1 MRTRHVYTAVLLF
14 VCAVWLNAQNAGSGD
29 GMKDCPMH
37 AQKSSEDGHH
47 AAVETNGDATMGFS
61 HEKTTHHFRLAESGG
76 AIEVTANDAKDAAN
90 IDAIRLHLR
99 HIAAMFA
106 DGDFTTPMLVHDAVP
121 PGVTTM
127 RLLKEKIRYSYE
139 AIDGGGRVRLEASD
153 PIALAAIHD
162 FLRFQINDHRTGDP
176 LAIEW

>member
-1 MRTRHVYTAVLLF
+1 VCTAVLLF

-47 AAVETNGDATMGFS
+47 AAVETNGDAAMGFS

-90 IDAIRLHLR
+90 IDAIRMHIFAILR
-99 HIAAMFA
+99 RC
-106 DGDFTTPMLVHDAVP
+106 L
-121 PGVTTM
+121 
-127 RLLKEKIRYSYE
+127 
-139 AIDGGGRVRLEASD
+139 
-153 PIALAAIHD
+153 
-162 FLRFQINDHRTGDP
+162 RTGTSQRP
-176 LAIEW
+176 CWCTMLFRPV

>member
-1 MRTRHVYTAVLLF
+1 MRTRHVCTAVLLF

-37 AQKSSEDGHH
+37 QRKASDDAHPT
-47 AAVETNGDATMGFS
+47 AVEKNGDAAMGFS
-61 HEKTTHHFRLAESGG
+61 HEKTTHHFLLKESGG
-76 AIEVTANDAKDAAN
+76 AIEVNANDAKDTIS

-127 RLLKEKIRYSYE
+127 KLSKEKIRYSYE